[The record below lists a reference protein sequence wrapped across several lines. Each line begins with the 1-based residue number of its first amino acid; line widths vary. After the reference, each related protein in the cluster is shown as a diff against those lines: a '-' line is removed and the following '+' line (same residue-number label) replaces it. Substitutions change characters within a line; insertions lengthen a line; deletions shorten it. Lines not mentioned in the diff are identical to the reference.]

1 MKILYTNVISVEA
14 YLRDQDD
21 YKITSMI
28 FTKKKSN
35 PYTVFAPLQLP
46 KQNHNVNVVPYH
58 LFTIK
63 RIAPAHKERIA
74 IQH

>member
-1 MKILYTNVISVEA
+1 MKYMKILYTNVISVEA

-35 PYTVFAPLQLP
+35 PYTVFAPLQLTLGDM
-46 KQNHNVNVVPYH
+46 V
-58 LFTIK
+58 IK
-63 RIAPAHKERIA
+63 IKL
-74 IQH
+74 